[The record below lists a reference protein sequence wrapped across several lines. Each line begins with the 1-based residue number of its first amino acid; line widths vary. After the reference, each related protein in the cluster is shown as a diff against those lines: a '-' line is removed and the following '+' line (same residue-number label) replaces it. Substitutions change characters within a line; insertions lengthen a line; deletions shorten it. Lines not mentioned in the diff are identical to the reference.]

1 MIVDGLPD
9 AVLLSLT
16 ADSVVMATG
25 GLIRRWRVAR
35 YPGTNRGRC
44 LDVDGDTG
52 HVTFVE
58 AERFPE
64 PGDATD
70 EGSLRAPLPG
80 TVVALRV
87 AVGDEV
93 SSAQELLVIEAMKR
107 QHVVRADRAG
117 RVEALPVH
125 VGSTVE
131 VGTVLAVLAGDG
143 SPAQQGETGT

>member
-1 MIVDGLPD
+1 M
-9 AVLLSLT
+9 
-16 ADSVVMATG
+16 
-25 GLIRRWRVAR
+25 
-35 YPGTNRGRC
+35 
-44 LDVDGDTG
+44 
-52 HVTFVE
+52 
-58 AERFPE
+58 
-64 PGDATD
+64 ATD

-93 SSAQELLVIEAMKR
+93 STAQELLVIEAMKI

-131 VGTVLAVLAGDG
+131 VGAVLAVLTGDG
-143 SPAQQGETGT
+143 SPAQQGEAGT